1 MRRLFRWLF
10 LLALVAVCLYLL
22 VPIVSYQSIPN
33 HNTDLAK
40 FDTLIVLGNP
50 ADKNGGPGPEMRERV
65 EEAVREYKAGV
76 APTIIM
82 SGAAAHNTFV
92 EADVMAALA
101 EREGV
106 PANAVIVEPQA
117 KDTIQNIWYSR
128 LIMKQKGWI
137 SAEVISSAYHLPR
150 TGLILQHYNQGDM
163 AFQWRTHASKW
174 PVEYGTVKRMQYCW
188 HEALGTVKLRL
199 HGFGSRKY
207 LPAMPEPKK

>member
-10 LLALVAVCLYLL
+10 VLALIAVCLYVL
-22 VPIVSYQSIPN
+22 VPTISYQTIPN
-33 HNTDLAK
+33 HNTDRTH

-50 ADKNGGPGPEMRERV
+50 AANDGSPGPEMRERV

-82 SGAAAHNTFV
+82 SGAAAHNSYV
-92 EADVMAALA
+92 EGEVMAALA

-106 PANAVIVEPQA
+106 PTSVVVVEPQA

-128 LIMKQKGWI
+128 LIMKQKGWN
-137 SAEVISSAYHLPR
+137 SAEVISSSYHLPR
-150 TGLILQHYNQGDM
+150 TGLILQHYNQGEL
-163 AFQWRTHASKW
+163 AFQWRTHASRW
-174 PVEYGTVKRMQYCW
+174 PAEYGFSKRVEYCW

-199 HGFGSRKY
+199 HGFGNRKF
-207 LPAMPEPKK
+207 LPAMAGSK

>member
-1 MRRLFRWLF
+1 MRRLFRWLL
-10 LLALVAVCLYLL
+10 LLALIAVCLYLL
-22 VPIVSYQSIPN
+22 VPIALYETIPN
-33 HNTDLAK
+33 HNTAQTH

-50 ADKNGGPGPEMRERV
+50 ADKTGAPGPEMRERV
-65 EEAVREYKAGV
+65 EESVREYKAGV

-82 SGAAAHNTFV
+82 SGAAAHNPFV
-92 EADVMAALA
+92 EAEVMAALA

-106 PANAVIVEPQA
+106 PASAVIVEPQA

-128 LIMKQKGWI
+128 LIMKQKGWT

-174 PVEYGTVKRMQYCW
+174 PDEYGAWKRVQYCW

-199 HGFGSRKY
+199 HGFGSRKF
-207 LPAMPEPKK
+207 LPAMPESK